1 MQIVRTIIWVLIL
14 VLLLLFTINNWRPIE
29 VKIWEDLVLETK
41 VPALVIFSFLL
52 GLVPVWLYHRGAVW
66 RFNRRIAALE
76 GAARSAALSS
86 APAEHVDTP
95 APALPEQEA
104 Q

>member
-14 VLLLLFTINNWRPIE
+14 VALLLFTINNWRPIE

-41 VPALVIFSFLL
+41 VPALVIISFML
-52 GLVPVWLYHRGAVW
+52 GLLPVWLYHRGAVW

-76 GAARSAALSS
+76 SAARNAVLSS
-86 APAEHVDTP
+86 APAESIEAD
-95 APALPEQEA
+95 APAISEQEA
-104 Q
+104 

>member
-76 GAARSAALSS
+76 GAARSAFRSRVATKRDPEIVQ
-86 APAEHVDTP
+86 APIMQ
-95 APALPEQEA
+95 PE
-104 Q
+104 